1 MIIWPKTQTTE
12 ISKRKTIPKYNSKIK
27 QQNMESIEQINYI
40 KAPISSLYTALSSEK
55 GLGEVW
61 TKKLNVKPE
70 LGFVNEFD
78 FDEGYITKM
87 KIIELK
93 EDEKIVWECISSD
106 EEWVGTHISF
116 ELSQKDNMTKVL
128 LKHSNW
134 REMTEFYQWCNYN
147 WAMFLFSLKTYC
159 EKEKGLPYQERDF

>member
-1 MIIWPKTQTTE
+1 
-12 ISKRKTIPKYNSKIK
+12 
-27 QQNMESIEQINYI
+27 MESIEQINYI

-134 REMTEFYQWCNYN
+134 REMT
-147 WAMFLFSLKTYC
+147 
-159 EKEKGLPYQERDF
+159 